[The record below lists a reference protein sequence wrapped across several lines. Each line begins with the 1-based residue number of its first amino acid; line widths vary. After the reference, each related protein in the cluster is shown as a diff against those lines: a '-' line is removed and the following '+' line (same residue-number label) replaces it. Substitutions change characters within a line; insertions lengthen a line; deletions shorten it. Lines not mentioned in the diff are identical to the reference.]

1 MAVTKFVVKQ
11 NHMEAIVKVVADAAG
26 SATISLATDLL
37 RTNEELFGGA
47 PTVNLGAMEVSVQ
60 TGTEITITRGGTLI
74 LNYFENSD
82 GFEMPWTADPQNN
95 TSDIVVTF
103 TGKGTVYLRLLKLNG
118 YRPKF
123 RPEQGVDPV

>member
-60 TGTEITITRGGTLI
+60 TGTEMTITRGGTLI

>member
-11 NHMEAIVKVVADAAG
+11 NHMEAIVKIVADAAG
-26 SATISLATDLL
+26 SATIALATDLL

-60 TGTEITITRGGTLI
+60 TGTEMTITRGGTLI

-95 TSDIVVTF
+95 TSDIVVAF
-103 TGKGTVYLRLLKLNG
+103 TGKGTAYLRLLKLNG

>member
-1 MAVTKFVVKQ
+1 MAVTKSIVKL
-11 NHMEAIVKVVADAAG
+11 NHIEAIVKIVADAAG

-37 RTNEELFGGA
+37 KSNEDLAGGA
-47 PTVNLGAMEVSVQ
+47 PEVNVGAMEVSVQ
-60 TGTEITITRGGTLI
+60 TGTEMTMTRNGQLI

-95 TSDIVVTF
+95 TSDIVVAF
-103 TGKGTVYLRLLKLNG
+103 TGKGTLYVRLLKLKG

-123 RPEQGVDPV
+123 RPEQGVNL

>member
-60 TGTEITITRGGTLI
+60 TGTEMTITRGGTLI

-95 TSDIVVTF
+95 TSDIVVAF
-103 TGKGTVYLRLLKLNG
+103 TGKGTAYLRLLKLNG

>member
-11 NHMEAIVKVVADAAG
+11 NHMEAIVKIVADAAG
-26 SATISLATDLL
+26 SATIALATDLL

-60 TGTEITITRGGTLI
+60 TGTEMTITRGGTLI

-95 TSDIVVTF
+95 TADIVVAF
-103 TGKGTVYLRLLKLNG
+103 TGKGTAYLRLLKLNG

>member
-11 NHMEAIVKVVADAAG
+11 NHIEAIVKIVADAAG
-26 SATISLATDLL
+26 SATIALATDLL

-60 TGTEITITRGGTLI
+60 TGTEMTITRGGTLI

-95 TSDIVVTF
+95 TSDIVVAF
-103 TGKGTVYLRLLKLNG
+103 TGKGTAYLRLLKLNG

>member
-11 NHMEAIVKVVADAAG
+11 NHIEAIVKIVADAAG

-37 RTNEELFGGA
+37 RANEELFGGA

-60 TGTEITITRGGTLI
+60 TGTEMTITRGGTLI

-95 TSDIVVTF
+95 TSDIVVAF
-103 TGKGTVYLRLLKLNG
+103 TGKGTAYLRLLKLNG

>member
-11 NHMEAIVKVVADAAG
+11 NHMEAIVKIVADAAG

-47 PTVNLGAMEVSVQ
+47 PVVNLGAMEVSVQ
-60 TGTEITITRGGTLI
+60 TGTEMTITRGGTLI

-82 GFEMPWTADPQNN
+82 GFEFPWTADPQNN
-95 TSDIVVTF
+95 TSDIVVAF
-103 TGKGTVYLRLLKLNG
+103 TGKGTAYLRLLKLNG

>member
-11 NHMEAIVKVVADAAG
+11 NHIEAIVKIVADAAG

-37 RTNEELFGGA
+37 RANEELFGGA
-47 PTVNLGAMEVSVQ
+47 PIVNLGAMEVSVQ
-60 TGTEITITRGGTLI
+60 TGTEMTITRGGTLI

-95 TSDIVVTF
+95 TSDIVVAF
-103 TGKGTVYLRLLKLNG
+103 TGKGTLYVRLLKLNG

>member
-11 NHMEAIVKVVADAAG
+11 NHMEAIVKIVADAAG
-26 SATISLATDLL
+26 SATIALATDLL

-60 TGTEITITRGGTLI
+60 TGTEMTITRGGTLI

-82 GFEMPWTADPQNN
+82 GFELPWTADPQNN
-95 TSDIVVTF
+95 TSDIVVAF
-103 TGKGTVYLRLLKLNG
+103 TGKGTAYLRLLKLNG

>member
-1 MAVTKFVVKQ
+1 MAVTKSIVKLNHIEAVVK
-11 NHMEAIVKVVADAAG
+11 IVADAAG

-37 RTNEELFGGA
+37 KSNEDLAGGA
-47 PTVNLGAMEVSVQ
+47 PEVNIGAMEVSVQ
-60 TGTEITITRGGTLI
+60 TGTEMTMTRNGQLI

-95 TSDIVVTF
+95 TSDIVVAF
-103 TGKGTVYLRLLKLNG
+103 TGKGTLYVRLLKLKG

-123 RPEQGVDPV
+123 RPEQGVNI

>member
-60 TGTEITITRGGTLI
+60 TGTEMTITRGGTLI

-82 GFEMPWTADPQNN
+82 GFEMPWTSDPQNN
-95 TSDIVVTF
+95 TSDIVVAF
-103 TGKGTVYLRLLKLNG
+103 TGKGTAYLRLLKLNG

>member
-47 PTVNLGAMEVSVQ
+47 PIVNLGAMEVSVQ
-60 TGTEITITRGGTLI
+60 TGTEMTITRGGTLI

-103 TGKGTVYLRLLKLNG
+103 TGKGTLYLRLLKLNG